1 MKSYSPS
8 VPIPKVLKSSSPK
21 VPRKMKPIKP
31 TRYFPNELMDRFR
44 QTGDEVADNI
54 ILQVFQQTE
63 MTGLRDFFKWLNTN
77 EAEYPLAIVNDF
89 VNQKPELPDFA
100 DWKVMQKGM
109 NFFQEN
115 QERIGIMLACLA
127 LPYCYAGADGARVL
141 AKSQR
146 IQNDTLKRLEET
158 GEFIFTVMQEKNW
171 QNGIAFRKILKV
183 RLMHAAIR
191 FFSEYYGSWDNTWG
205 KPVNQEDMAGTNG
218 AFSYIVIRGL
228 RKSGKT
234 PAEIEEEAYL
244 HLWNVISNI
253 MGVEKAL
260 IPNNLREA
268 FTLDKVIAK
277 RQFRPSEE
285 GRLLTKA
292 LLQTLESFVP
302 NPLLKAFPA
311 AQMRFLLGD
320 EVADLLGIPAVP
332 FESKLIPFIPN
343 QLLFKPAE

>member
-1 MKSYSPS
+1 MN
-8 VPIPKVLKSSSPK
+8 
-21 VPRKMKPIKP
+21 PIKP
-31 TRYFPNELMDRFR
+31 TRSFPNELMDRLR

-63 MTGLRDFFKWLNTN
+63 MAGLRDFFKWLNTN
-77 EAEYPLAIVNDF
+77 ETEYSLSFVNDF
-89 VNQKPELPDFA
+89 VNQKPVLPA
-100 DWKVMQKGM
+100 LANWKKMQKGM
-109 NFFQEN
+109 DFFKEN

-127 LPYCYAGADGARVL
+127 LPYCYAGADGAKVL

-171 QNGIAFRKILKV
+171 HNGKAFRKILKV

-191 FFSEYYGSWDNTWG
+191 FFSEFHGTWNTDWG

-228 RKSGKT
+228 RKTGKT
-234 PAEIEEEAYL
+234 PSESEEEAYL
-244 HLWNVISNI
+244 HLWNIISHI
-253 MGVEKAL
+253 MGVEEVL
-260 IPNNLREA
+260 IPQNLREA
-268 FTLDKVIAK
+268 FTLDKVIAN

-285 GRLLTKA
+285 GKLLTKS

-302 NPLLKAFPA
+302 NPLLKSFPA
-311 AQMRFLLGD
+311 AQMRYLLGD
-320 EVADLLGIPAVP
+320 EIADLLGIP
-332 FESKLIPFIPN
+332 FQSIESKIIPFIPT
-343 QLLFKPAE
+343 QILFKAQPS

>member
-1 MKSYSPS
+1 MN
-8 VPIPKVLKSSSPK
+8 
-21 VPRKMKPIKP
+21 PIKP
-31 TRYFPNELMDRFR
+31 TRSFSNELMDRLR

-63 MTGLRDFFKWLNTN
+63 MAGLRDFFKWLNTN
-77 EAEYPLAIVNDF
+77 ETEYSLSFVNDF
-89 VNQKPELPDFA
+89 VNQKPVLPA
-100 DWKVMQKGM
+100 LANWKKMQKGM
-109 NFFQEN
+109 DFFKEN

-127 LPYCYAGADGARVL
+127 LPYCYAGADGAKVL

-171 QNGIAFRKILKV
+171 HNGKAFRKILKV

-191 FFSEYYGSWDNTWG
+191 FFSEFHGTWNTAWG

-228 RKSGKT
+228 RKTGKT
-234 PAEIEEEAYL
+234 PSESEEEAYL
-244 HLWNVISNI
+244 HLWNIISHI
-253 MGVEKAL
+253 MGVEEVL
-260 IPNNLREA
+260 IPQNLREA
-268 FTLDKVIAK
+268 FTLDKVIAN

-285 GRLLTKA
+285 GKLLTKS

-302 NPLLKAFPA
+302 NPLLKSFPA
-311 AQMRFLLGD
+311 AQMRYLLGD
-320 EVADLLGIPAVP
+320 EIADLLGIP
-332 FESKLIPFIPN
+332 FQSIESKIIPFIPT
-343 QLLFKPAE
+343 QILFKAQPS

>member
-1 MKSYSPS
+1 MN
-8 VPIPKVLKSSSPK
+8 
-21 VPRKMKPIKP
+21 PIKP
-31 TRYFPNELMDRFR
+31 TRSFPNELMDRLR

-63 MTGLRDFFKWLNTN
+63 MAGLRDFFKWLNTN
-77 EAEYPLAIVNDF
+77 ETEYSLSFVNDF
-89 VNQKPELPDFA
+89 VNQKPVLPA
-100 DWKVMQKGM
+100 LANWKKMQKGM
-109 NFFQEN
+109 DFFKEN

-127 LPYCYAGADGARVL
+127 LPYCYAGADGAKVL

-171 QNGIAFRKILKV
+171 HNGKAFRKILKV

-191 FFSEYYGSWDNTWG
+191 FFSEFHSTWNTAWG

-228 RKSGKT
+228 RKTGKT
-234 PAEIEEEAYL
+234 PSESEEEAYL
-244 HLWNVISNI
+244 HLWNIISHI
-253 MGVEKAL
+253 MGVEEVL
-260 IPNNLREA
+260 IPQNLREA
-268 FTLDKVIAK
+268 FTLDKVIAN

-285 GRLLTKA
+285 GKLLTKS

-302 NPLLKAFPA
+302 NPLLKSFPA
-311 AQMRFLLGD
+311 AQMRYLLGD
-320 EVADLLGIPAVP
+320 EIADLLGIP
-332 FESKLIPFIPN
+332 FQSIESKIIPFIPT
-343 QLLFKPAE
+343 QILFKAQPS